1 LDQNIQA
8 IKNNLTSK
16 QRLPPRGHASQQKA
30 WQQRLA
36 LSSDEDEAEILA
48 LHKKTSS
55 RASSPGGPI
64 HPSGNRSAS
73 NLSANN
79 KGLMVEQKQ
88 ALRDRYQE
96 YKDFKTL
103 QKYKKVDIKN
113 VNKVLMDQV
122 YD

>member
-1 LDQNIQA
+1 M
-8 IKNNLTSK
+8 T
-16 QRLPPRGHASQQKA
+16 
-30 WQQRLA
+30 

-48 LHKKTSS
+48 LRKKTSS

-64 HPSGNRSAS
+64 HPSGNRPAS

-79 KGLMVEQKQ
+79 KGPIVEQKQ

>member
-1 LDQNIQA
+1 
-8 IKNNLTSK
+8 
-16 QRLPPRGHASQQKA
+16 
-30 WQQRLA
+30 
-36 LSSDEDEAEILA
+36 
-48 LHKKTSS
+48 
-55 RASSPGGPI
+55 
-64 HPSGNRSAS
+64 
-73 NLSANN
+73 
-79 KGLMVEQKQ
+79 MVEQKQ